1 MFRLIENLKV
11 LSSIL
16 FEKNEAQNTR
26 NLNYFGTEI
35 EKFRENVI
43 EKILIVKETKQTQ

>member
-26 NLNYFGTEI
+26 NLKYFGTEI
-35 EKFRENVI
+35 EKIRENVL
-43 EKILIVKETKQTQ
+43 EKIKIEKETKQKK